1 MKRILIIDESEVV
14 RETLAL
20 ILGREF
26 AVVKRPL
33 GSREFAV
40 ADPREDVDLLIFGVT
55 PQLGAEATRLSR
67 FAAQL
72 PFAVLFLVDSKSIA
86 KTIETKAE
94 LACLTKPFNP
104 YELHE
109 KVGQLL
115 ARRPKVP
122 STGGPARQHALTD
135 FSPYLDFPYLSRSAA
150 TLVRRFAA
158 SRLPLLISGEI
169 GSGQD
174 RVLAAICALDTISG
188 SRLSINAAEIS
199 QGYLEQ
205 KSLPLSFQADF
216 HTLPTTLVIENLDK
230 ISPGSQSLLVSFLEE
245 ADAKLGSIRY
255 LTTASAELLDRVY
268 RGELLEALYY
278 KLATLTLKLS
288 PLRQRA
294 AEIPVLADWFGRRY
308 AQKLNISQPN
318 FSSEAKQR
326 LSHYLWFGNVNE
338 METVIARTLTFHR
351 KPQIDDADLI
361 FDFSG
366 EPQIGAAEDFA
377 APAPVEAG
385 GDWNAGEPKF
395 EVYSGSLSSY
405 RSANGQAKMAD
416 LNVVIHELAHELKNP
431 MVTIKTFAQL
441 LGERYQDENFRTRF
455 QEVVGNDIERM
466 DDLLEVLIEF
476 ADFAKPRS
484 SKVALSEKLRTVL
497 GEIQGESA
505 KRQTR
510 FEWKANR
517 GADEI
522 QTDES
527 QLVYILKNV
536 LRVVLSEARMG
547 SEIEIDVSK
556 PATLAIRYLRD
567 SARVAAISHY
577 LNEQGSPAKVSPLPL
592 RVLLAKHLL
601 ERNGGQFAVE
611 PSDEEKETLRLEF
624 PLAEHRNEN

>member
-20 ILGREF
+20 ILEREF

-33 GSREFAV
+33 SSREFAV
-40 ADPREDVDLLIFGVT
+40 ADPHEHVDLLIFGVT

-122 STGGPARQHALTD
+122 TTGDPAPEHAWTD

-174 RVLAAICALDTISG
+174 RVLAAVYALDTISG
-188 SRLSINAAEIS
+188 SRLSINAAEIT
-199 QGYLEQ
+199 QGYLDQ
-205 KSLPLSFQADF
+205 KCLQLSFQADF
-216 HTLPTTLVIENLDK
+216 QTLPITLVIENLDR

-245 ADAKLGSIRY
+245 ANAKLGSIRY

-268 RGELLEALYY
+268 RGELLEAIYY
-278 KLATLTLKLS
+278 KLATLTLKLL
-288 PLRQRA
+288 PLRERA
-294 AEIPVLADWFGRRY
+294 AEIPMLADWFGRRY
-308 AQKLNISQPN
+308 AQKLNIRQPN

-338 METVIARTLTFHR
+338 METVIARTLVFHY
-351 KPQIDDADLI
+351 KPQIDAADLI

-366 EPQIGAAEDFA
+366 EPQIDAAEDLA
-377 APAPVEAG
+377 VPMPVEAR
-385 GDWNAGEPKF
+385 GDLNAAEPKF

-405 RSANGQAKMAD
+405 GSVNGEAKMAD
-416 LNVVIHELAHELKNP
+416 LNVVIHELAHEFKNP

-484 SKVALSEKLRTVL
+484 SKVALSQKLRTVL

-510 FEWKANR
+510 FEWKSNL

-527 QLVYILKNV
+527 QLGYILKNV
-536 LRVVLSEARMG
+536 LRVALSEARMG
-547 SEIEIDVSK
+547 SEIEIDLSK

-567 SARVAAISHY
+567 GARVAAISHY
-577 LNEQGSPAKVSPLPL
+577 LNEQGSRANKTPLPL

-601 ERNGGQFAVE
+601 ERNGGKFAVE